1 MKPKVALSII
11 LLAINSLGQNL
22 PSGTPDQPDR
32 KEIKIIVLEGEAA
45 KHSIVSRIGVQTMVE
60 IRDDTGKPVPGAQVL
75 FQLPASG
82 SGGSFPGGRL
92 SQRVISN
99 AQGRASTSGF
109 APNDLEGRFNVKVTC
124 SSGTLTA
131 SAIVAQVN
139 IKQYEVAK
147 KSSSKLLWILLAAGG
162 AGAVGVVAATKGG
175 GGSTSAPTGPVA
187 PPPSITIFPGPVT
200 VGGPK

>member
-1 MKPKVALSII
+1 MKPKVAISII
-11 LLAINSLGQNL
+11 LLAINSFGQNL

-32 KEIKIIVLEGEAA
+32 KEIKIVVLEGEAA
-45 KHSIVSRIGVQTMVE
+45 KHSIVSRIGVQIVVE
-60 IRDDTGKPVPGAQVL
+60 IRDDKEKPVPGAQVL

-82 SGGSFPGGRL
+82 AGGSFPGGRL

-99 AQGRASTSGF
+99 AQGKAATSGF
-109 APNDLEGRFNVKVTC
+109 APNDFEGRFNVKVTT

-131 SAIVAQVN
+131 SAVVAQVN

-162 AGAVGVVAATKGG
+162 AGAAGVVAATSKG
-175 GGSTSAPTGPVA
+175 GGSTAASTGPVA
-187 PPPSITIFPGPVT
+187 PPPSITVFPGPIT

>member
-1 MKPKVALSII
+1 MKPKVAISII

-22 PSGTPDQPDR
+22 PSGKPDQPDR

-131 SAIVAQVN
+131 SAVVAQVN
-139 IKQYEVAK
+139 LKQYETVK

-162 AGAVGVVAATKGG
+162 AGAVGVLAATKGG
-175 GGSTSAPTGPVA
+175 GSTPAPTGPVA

>member
-1 MKPKVALSII
+1 MKPKVAISII

-22 PSGTPDQPDR
+22 PSGKPDQPDR

-131 SAIVAQVN
+131 SAVVAQVN
-139 IKQYEVAK
+139 LKQYETVK

-162 AGAVGVVAATKGG
+162 AGAVGVMAATKGG
-175 GGSTSAPTGPVA
+175 GSTPAPTGPVA